1 MRILVF
7 VNCYIPGYKSG
18 GPIRSIA
25 NLVSRLGEKY
35 EFSIVTNDRDRGD
48 IKCYET
54 VIPNDWN
61 NLKNA
66 RVFYLSPDRRR
77 FRDIHKLITET
88 DFDVIYLNSFWSV
101 VFSLYPLIS
110 AKLNRKDFRVIL
122 APRGEFSPQA
132 LMLKQMKK
140 RLYLLAVKLLRLHK
154 NIVWHVSSEK
164 EKAHLLQHFAIEDD
178 RLVIA
183 PNLPGQ
189 YDLLA
194 KAKTPRK
201 DRLSIVF
208 LSRIT
213 EMKNLRFAISA
224 LGNCKAK
231 LTFDIYGPISNR
243 HYWQECLELID
254 KINKKHDSIMIQY
267 KGAVDH
273 HDVVDVLSNYDLFF
287 MPTLGENYGHIILE
301 ALNAG
306 LPVLISDQT
315 PWVDLEEKGVGWTVS
330 LGEKQQFSNIIDQVA
345 GWDDEKI
352 SKARDKVL
360 AYAED
365 KIHDPKV
372 LEQNMRLFD
381 KFYTPL

>member
-122 APRGEFSPQA
+122 APRGEFSP
-132 LMLKQMKK
+132 
-140 RLYLLAVKLLRLHK
+140 
-154 NIVWHVSSEK
+154 
-164 EKAHLLQHFAIEDD
+164 
-178 RLVIA
+178 
-183 PNLPGQ
+183 
-189 YDLLA
+189 
-194 KAKTPRK
+194 
-201 DRLSIVF
+201 
-208 LSRIT
+208 
-213 EMKNLRFAISA
+213 
-224 LGNCKAK
+224 
-231 LTFDIYGPISNR
+231 
-243 HYWQECLELID
+243 
-254 KINKKHDSIMIQY
+254 
-267 KGAVDH
+267 
-273 HDVVDVLSNYDLFF
+273 
-287 MPTLGENYGHIILE
+287 
-301 ALNAG
+301 
-306 LPVLISDQT
+306 
-315 PWVDLEEKGVGWTVS
+315 
-330 LGEKQQFSNIIDQVA
+330 
-345 GWDDEKI
+345 
-352 SKARDKVL
+352 
-360 AYAED
+360 
-365 KIHDPKV
+365 
-372 LEQNMRLFD
+372 
-381 KFYTPL
+381 